1 MEAFCFEKCF
11 LTEQTFFHLLNILP
25 KIKYIG
31 NMSEW
36 TIDRR
41 ARLGI
46 RAFIKGNNIDVDV
59 DSIQGYESDFLSLYD
74 VD

>member
-1 MEAFCFEKCF
+1 MPSVR
-11 LTEQTFFHLLNILP
+11 FFLP

-46 RAFIKGNNIDVDV
+46 RAFIKGNNVDVDV
-59 DSIQGYESDFLSLYD
+59 DSLHGYESDFLSLYD